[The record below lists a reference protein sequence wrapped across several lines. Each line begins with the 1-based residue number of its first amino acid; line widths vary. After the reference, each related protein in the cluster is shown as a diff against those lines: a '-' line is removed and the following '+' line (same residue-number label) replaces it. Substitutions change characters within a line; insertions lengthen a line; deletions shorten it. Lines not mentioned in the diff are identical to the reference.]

1 MKRYLLVIL
10 LLFGSCA
17 NKAAI
22 LSGIVTG
29 IKDGDT
35 IEMMIDR
42 KKVIVRLEGID
53 CPEKGQAFGNR
64 AKSFTS
70 ELVFGKNVTI
80 SIRSYDRVK
89 RAVAVVYLPDNRI
102 LNEELIRAGMA
113 WHFTKYNRDP
123 AWARLETEAR
133 NSKIGLWSDANP
145 VPPWEYRKNKTRR

>member
-80 SIRSYDRVK
+80 SIRSYDRFK